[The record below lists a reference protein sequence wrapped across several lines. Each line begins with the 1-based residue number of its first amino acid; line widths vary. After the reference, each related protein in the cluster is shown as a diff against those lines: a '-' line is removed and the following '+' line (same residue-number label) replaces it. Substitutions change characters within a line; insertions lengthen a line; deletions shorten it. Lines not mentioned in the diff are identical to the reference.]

1 MTFIFSIILI
11 CLGLSL
17 SADDIPEKLKV
28 YENQLTWSGVGRVN
42 IIGGNHRLCS
52 GALISDTYILTAA
65 HCVINE
71 KTGNAHKPNRI
82 QFSAGWGNNGAS
94 AYGQAKH
101 VFIHQKYKTSNIIN
115 DKIISAD
122 LAIIELSM
130 PMNANG
136 IKPYA
141 FHKLPINKQKIY
153 IASYVE
159 SSSLAVIEKKECNI
173 MERRNKII
181 LTSCSVDFG
190 ASGAPIFVWEDN
202 QFKIASIISAKAVL
216 GGINV
221 SLGVSLETPFNELIS
236 QIFELNDASEVK
248 FFKESLIN

>member
-1 MTFIFSIILI
+1 MKFIFSIVLI
-11 CLGLSL
+11 CFGLSL
-17 SADDIPEKLKV
+17 SANDIPKKLKV

-71 KTGNAHKPNRI
+71 KTGNAHEPNRI
-82 QFSAGWGNNGAS
+82 QFSAGWGNEGAS
-94 AYGQAKH
+94 AYGQAKN
-101 VFIHQKYKTSNIIN
+101 VFIHQKYKTSNIIS
-115 DKIISAD
+115 DEIVSAD

-130 PMNANG
+130 PMKANG

-141 FHKLPINKQKIY
+141 FHKSPINKQNIY

-159 SSSLAVIEKKECNI
+159 SSSLAVIKKEECNI
-173 MERRNKII
+173 IERKNNII
-181 LTSCSVDFG
+181 ITSCSVDFG
-190 ASGAPIFVWEDN
+190 ASGSPIFIWEDS
-202 QFKIASIISAKAVL
+202 QFKIASIISAKQVL
-216 GGINV
+216 GKINV
-221 SLGVSLETPFNELIS
+221 SLGVSLEGPFNELIS
-236 QIFELNDASEVK
+236 QIFEINDASEIK

>member
-1 MTFIFSIILI
+1 MKFIFSIILI

-17 SADDIPEKLKV
+17 SADDITEKLKV

>member
-1 MTFIFSIILI
+1 MKFIFSIILI

-221 SLGVSLETPFNELIS
+221 SLGVSLGTPFNELIS

>member
-1 MTFIFSIILI
+1 MKFIFSIIII

>member
-17 SADDIPEKLKV
+17 SADDITEKLKV